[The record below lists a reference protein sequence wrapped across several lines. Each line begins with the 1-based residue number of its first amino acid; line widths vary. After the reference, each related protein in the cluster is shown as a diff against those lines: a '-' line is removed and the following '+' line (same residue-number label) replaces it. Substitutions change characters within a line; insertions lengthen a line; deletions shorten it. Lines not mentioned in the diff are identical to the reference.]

1 MLLKEN
7 PGCNWTLQSGFSYVI
22 PTGKLLKYPPKPDN
36 QKEYDNAETNHTG
49 FGKDFGVVLYIFGRC
64 RRRYDLFGA
73 ADGTNEYTVPQFR
86 AASGANHDII
96 SS

>member
-1 MLLKEN
+1 MI
-7 PGCNWTLQSGFSYVI
+7 CSYR
-22 PTGKLLKYPPKPDN
+22 KLLKYSPKPDN
-36 QKEYDNAETNHTG
+36 QKECDDAETNYAG

-73 ADGTNEYTVPQFR
+73 ANGTNEYAVPQFR
-86 AASGANHDII
+86 AASRANHNII